1 MKTKKE
7 PAVIINNITKEYYLE
22 KPKTL
27 KNWFKNIF
35 KPFKKHTVFK
45 NFSLTINK
53 GDFLVITGPNG
64 SGKTTLLKLIAGIT
78 FPDRGEIKTFGK
90 VVPLIELGAGF
101 NYELTGLENIWI
113 NGTILGIEKE
123 KLKKLIPKIIEFS
136 ELKEFINIPIK
147 RYSTGMISKLAF
159 IIAIYSEPEI
169 LILDEIFSVGDQ
181 EFVKKSI
188 KNLLLLKNNGVT
200 IIISTHFDKGINL
213 YDKKINLKKIK

>member
-123 KLKKLIPKIIEFS
+123 KLKKVIPKIIEFS